1 MRTVK
6 NPYLLLFFFLLLALS
21 SLAQEEWKLLTTVQV
36 RKAEHISSDS
46 YNNIYIADADG
57 IVNQYDSLGKKITFF
72 SPGKKSKITSMDG
85 SRNVNIFLFYKNFQ
99 EFKLLNRFLT
109 EISTTKINNNQV
121 GFASLGTMSPDNAL
135 WIIDEGDLSLK
146 KINLKFNQIIINS
159 SLLPILPRSGNEF
172 IFTHFKEYNNNLYLS
187 DRENGIF
194 VFDNLG
200 NYKTL
205 IQVSGIDY
213 FDFRDNYLYFLDG
226 TKLTLLN
233 LTNGQIRIPEKEFP
247 KKTKIIFTSQK
258 CYILNQDQLTIF
270 EHNALDR

>member
-1 MRTVK
+1 MKAT
-6 NPYLLLFFFLLLALS
+6 NTPYLLLFYFLLPAFS
-21 SLAQEEWKLLTTVQV
+21 SLAQEKWTLLTTIDVGNAQ
-36 RKAEHISSDS
+36 HISSDS

-57 IVNQYDSLGKKITFF
+57 IVSQYDSLGRKITFF
-72 SPGKKSKITSMDG
+72 SPGKKSKITSLDG

-109 EISTTKINNNQV
+109 EISTTKISNNQV
-121 GFASLGTMSPDNAL
+121 AFASLGTMSPDNAL
-135 WIIDEGDLSLK
+135 WIVDEGDLSLK
-146 KINLKFNQIIINS
+146 KINLKFNQIIVNS
-159 SLLPILPRSGNEF
+159 SLLPVLPRSKNEF
-172 IFTHFKEYNNNLYLS
+172 VFTHLKEYNNNLYLS
-187 DRENGIF
+187 DKENGIF

-205 IQVSGIDY
+205 IQAPGVDY

-233 LTNGQIRIPEKEFP
+233 LTNGQIQIPEKEFLQ
-247 KKTKIIFTSQK
+247 KTKIIFTSQK

-270 EHNALDR
+270 EHNILGK